1 MDYAEHALR
10 LIQLEQDWLELR
22 GWITKNGRHIL
33 IGDDESTSGAA
44 RGSKKLYSN
53 GGAKPKKCV
62 DKAEKSGIIKT
73 DERFDL
79 DPNKINKFL
88 LLPGAKHSEE
98 FFNVGY
104 KPGDYELL
112 FDDIAAGFDMKKAVD
127 FRANPSGKEGFSIFM
142 KLGVTKKR
150 DFRTTWERKN
160 SKSKPR
166 FTSAYRNSPKKR

>member
-1 MDYAEHALR
+1 MMNSDWFMEYAEHAVR
-10 LIQLEQDWLELR
+10 VIDIETRWYELR

-33 IGDDESTSGAA
+33 IGDDEDG
-44 RGSKKLYSN
+44 GSS
-53 GGAKPKKCV
+53 GGAGKNV
-62 DKAEKSGIIKT
+62 DKSGKSGIIKT

-79 DPNKINKFL
+79 DPNKIIKFL

-127 FRANPSGKEGFSIFM
+127 FRPNPSGKEGFSIFM

>member
-1 MDYAEHALR
+1 MIDLRTYYAGYRLR
-10 LIQLEQDWLELR
+10 LIKLEQEWLEIR
-22 GWITKNGRHIL
+22 ARHWIK
-33 IGDDESTSGAA
+33 GDHGYFAGSISTG
-44 RGSKKLYSN
+44 
-53 GGAKPKKCV
+53 GGAGAKKAV
-62 DKAEKSGIIKT
+62 DKAGESGIIKA

-79 DPNKINKFL
+79 SPDKINKFL
-88 LLPGAKHSEE
+88 LLPGAKHSNE
-98 FFNVGY
+98 FFDVGY

-127 FRANPSGKEGFSIFM
+127 FRTNPSGKEGFSIFM

-166 FTSAYRNSPKKR
+166 FTSAYRNYPKKR